1 MAAFNNF
8 AEAIGNALLC
18 GYTIEESEYG
28 GDGTDLVKLTVSR
41 FRDGWVE
48 DTRIFDAVEMTEE
61 YILFDRI
68 DRCIR
73 YDEIVHYD
81 TESGKPELEVLVS

>member
-1 MAAFNNF
+1 MV
-8 AEAIGNALLC
+8 
-18 GYTIEESEYG
+18 
-28 GDGTDLVKLTVSR
+28 TDLVKLTVSR

-73 YDEIVHYD
+73 YNEIVHYD